1 MLGDFYLSRD
11 MTSLFQTSGC
21 VELALK
27 IAMFVDVWIDSK
39 SLGPM
44 KEYFGMGKHK
54 NVTTICW
61 PTELL

>member
-11 MTSLFQTSGC
+11 TTSLDQTSGF
-21 VELALK
+21 VELAPK

-44 KEYFGMGKHK
+44 KEYFGMGRFK
-54 NVTTICW
+54 NVTTICR